1 MLTEHFV
8 FRRNTWARYDMAAW
22 NRTRR
27 LPWGLAATAAFA
39 LSFAVIIPSMS
50 QAWYTGPI
58 ARAGTGDIGIVVGFV
73 LAAGVYPVFRAV
85 ERGLARR

>member
-1 MLTEHFV
+1 
-8 FRRNTWARYDMAAW
+8 MAQ
-22 NRTRR
+22 
-27 LPWGLAATAAFA
+27 
-39 LSFAVIIPSMS
+39 V
-50 QAWYTGPI
+50 WYTGPI